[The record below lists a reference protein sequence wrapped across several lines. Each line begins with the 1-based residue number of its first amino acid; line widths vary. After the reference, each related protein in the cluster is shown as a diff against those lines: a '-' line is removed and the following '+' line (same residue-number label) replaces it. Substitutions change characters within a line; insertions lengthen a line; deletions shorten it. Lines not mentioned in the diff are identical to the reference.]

1 MAFAMPISYARM
13 TLQQIRG
20 SGGFVNSFASNVIVP
35 DGPHTGN
42 VTCTV
47 MSSPT
52 LGTIAEG
59 TQVTN
64 LAVTVATA
72 LTFVDKQATMSLK
85 PSQSKSFF
93 TKPENLVSLARIHAD
108 AFVYDA
114 TGSMIADMY
123 AATPGLS
130 KTLPDGQ
137 GNMSTDGTAAEA
149 HENWAAFM
157 ELVTYV
163 MSLEQG
169 ANSADEFGIIAYYKT
184 FGNMITLRSDSY
196 RAIYDSATNMWRFL
210 GIPIYS
216 TSYATNFGAASRP
229 AAFVYHRD
237 AGAIVWDEPEIMG
250 GGPMWHDDAL
260 IKWTT
265 ICPYGHALHN
275 AALLG
280 ELLNLAAL

>member
-1 MAFAMPISYARM
+1 MAFAMPISYSRM
-13 TLQQIRG
+13 TLQQIIG
-20 SGGFVNSFASNVIVP
+20 SKGFVNSFAQNVIVP
-35 DGPHTGN
+35 DGPHCGN

-47 MSSPT
+47 ISSATPA
-52 LGTIAEG
+52 TIVES
-59 TQVTN
+59 TMVSN

-72 LTFVDKQATMSLK
+72 LTFVDTQLTISLM

-93 TKPENLVSLARIHAD
+93 TKPENLVTLAKNHAD
-108 AFVYDA
+108 GFVYAA
-114 TGSMIADMY
+114 TGAMIADMY

-130 KTLPDGQ
+130 VTLPDGQ
-137 GNMSTDGTAAEA
+137 GNMKTDGTAAEG
-149 HENWAAFM
+149 HENMSKLLSLIAYCMSHQQAA
-157 ELVTYV
+157 
-163 MSLEQG
+163 
-169 ANSADEFGIIAYYKT
+169 SAEEFGIIMYQDT
-184 FGNMITLRSDSY
+184 FANTITLRSDSY
-196 RAIYDSATNMWRFL
+196 KAIYDSTNNIWRFL
-210 GIPIYS
+210 GIPIYV

-250 GGPMWHDDAL
+250 GGPMWHNDAM

-275 AALLG
+275 TALLG